1 MKLLVKSVALVLLTA
16 ELQFG
21 VGQTVVRVA
30 PPPPVHVGV
39 VGRPPHPGF
48 VWIEGY
54 QRWDGRRYVWVS
66 GRWVRP
72 PRPGAV
78 WVSPAWT
85 GRGSGWVFRSGYWR

>member
-1 MKLLVKSVALVLLTA
+1 MKLLIKSVALVLLIA
-16 ELQFG
+16 ELQLGF
-21 VGQTVVRVA
+21 GQTVVRVA
-30 PPPPVHVGV
+30 PPPPVRVGV

-85 GRGSGWVFRSGYWR
+85 RRGSGWVFRSGYWR